1 MLSRLYRR
9 RRDPP
14 RRPVQPAHG
23 RPDGGRF
30 RAEFKLL
37 AALLNHY
44 EPCTIVAPADDSENL
59 DQPIWRQPDEA
70 RCEVFENLVIGKLQH
85 KLALAVGADD
95 QASVLVRML
104 SAVSQAVDRTCV
116 LSSCNRFSE
125 RV

>member
-1 MLSRLYRR
+1 MAGDS
-9 RRDPP
+9 
-14 RRPVQPAHG
+14 
-23 RPDGGRF
+23 
-30 RAEFKLL
+30 
-37 AALLNHY
+37 ALLNHY

-59 DQPIWRQPDEA
+59 DRPIWRQPDEA

-95 QASVLVRML
+95 QASVLVRL
-104 SAVSQAVDRTCV
+104 PEREVSIAVDRTCV